1 MPLKACLADDHYC
14 VHPMPALVPIPRP
27 SRPSPPLQTYLADLA
42 HNPDNPWSVRGLNQ
56 TLERAPTALAAL
68 KAQVMTLEQQ
78 QQGQQQA
85 GAGAGADAAAALQ
98 VARERLKG
106 TEAAVAAARA
116 AYDGASAR
124 TRAAA
129 ERLQSSCPAFSTRH
143 M

>member
-1 MPLKACLADDHYC
+1 MATFVHRYVSHVRMP
-14 VHPMPALVPIPRP
+14 PRP
-27 SRPSPPLQTYLADLA
+27 RPSPPLQTYLADLA

-68 KAQVMTLEQQ
+68 KAQVMSLEQQ
-78 QQGQQQA
+78 QQQQA
-85 GAGAGADAAAALQ
+85 GGGPGAGAATALQ

-116 AYDGASAR
+116 AQDGASAR

-129 ERLQSSCPAFSTRH
+129 ERLQSSCPAFSARH